1 MRTGSQFLTLNPASG
16 RLVLLTLTCF
26 FLHLSG
32 ARAQQPA
39 DSSLS
44 DTMRVIEIL
53 RADNW
58 RQRTLDSGVVLQILS
73 GNALIRHE
81 NTLLEGDSIICDLQ
95 SGIAEVF
102 GNIHINDGDSVH
114 TRSQYLRYLGKERKA
129 YLKKKVK
136 LTERKG
142 VIMAEDVVYDLATG
156 MATYSGGGKVLN
168 GKTVL
173 TSNEAVYYSN
183 TKDVYFK
190 RNVRMQDPGYKID
203 SDSLLYNTELQTA
216 TFIAPTRI
224 RTKDGSIIET
234 SSGNYDLK
242 SGEAVFLN
250 KTTYRDSSRSLS
262 GRQIAYQEKS
272 GIIQVEGN
280 GKIVD
285 SANKLIILG
294 NQILINKQSGNFLAT
309 RKPVMIFYTDNDST
323 YIAADTLFSAKK
335 AAERDSTLRDSVD
348 IKQESPD
355 SIRFF
360 KAFQHVRIFNDSL
373 QSVADSLYYNS
384 ADSAFRLFGS
394 PVCWNGNSQLSGDSL
409 VLYTENNKARLMEV
423 NDNAIVVNKTAEGLF
438 NQTAGRMIVANFL
451 DGRLDFSRVKGSP
464 AECIYFVQDEDSSY
478 IGMNRSTGD
487 VIDLFFS
494 KDGLQKVKFIQD
506 VNGML
511 YPMDQIPPEKKQLK
525 NFLWQEDRRPK
536 NKLELFE

>member
-1 MRTGSQFLTLNPASG
+1 MHTGSYFLHMNHASG
-16 RLVLLTLTCF
+16 KILLSVLLMLFSCMIK
-26 FLHLSG
+26 LH
-32 ARAQQPA
+32 AQVVT
-39 DSSLS
+39 DSLPV
-44 DTMRVIEIL
+44 DTMRTIEIL

-73 GNALIRHE
+73 GKALIRHE
-81 NTLLEGDSIICDLQ
+81 NTLLEGDSIVCDLQ

-114 TRSQYLRYLGKERKA
+114 TYSQYLKYIGREKKA

-142 VIMAEDVVYDLATG
+142 TILAEDVIYDIASG

-173 TSNEAVYYSN
+173 TSTEAVYYSN

-216 TFIAPTRI
+216 TFIAATRI
-224 RTKDGSIIET
+224 RTKDGSTIET
-234 SSGNYDLK
+234 SSGNYNLK

-250 KTTYRDSSRSLS
+250 RTQYRDSSRSLS
-262 GRQIAYQEKS
+262 GRQIAYQEKT

-285 SANKLIILG
+285 SSNRLIILG
-294 NQILINKQSGNFLAT
+294 NQILINKQTGNFLAT
-309 RKPVMIFYTDNDST
+309 RKPVMIFYKDNDST
-323 YIAADTLFSAKK
+323 YIAADTLFSEKK
-335 AAERDSTLRDSVD
+335 AKQDSTKKDSSN
-348 IKQESPD
+348 KQSID

-360 KAFQHVRIFNDSL
+360 QAFHHVRIFHDSL
-373 QSVADSLYYNS
+373 QSMADSLYYS
-384 ADSAFRLFGS
+384 TVDSAFRLYGN
-394 PVCWNGNSQLSGDSL
+394 PICWNGNSQMSGDSM
-409 VLYTENNKARLMEV
+409 VLFTKNSKAKLMEV
-423 NDNAIVVNKTAEGLF
+423 MEHAIIINKAEEGLY
-438 NQTAGRMIVANFL
+438 NQTSGRTIRAVFKE
-451 DGRLDFSRVKGSP
+451 GRLDSARVKGSP
-464 AECIYFVQDEDSSY
+464 ADCIYYVQDEDSAF
-478 IGMNRSTGD
+478 IGMNRSTSD
-487 VIDLFFS
+487 VIDIFFS
-494 KDGLQKVKFIQD
+494 NSELKKVKFIQD
-506 VNGML
+506 VNGTL
-511 YPMDQIPPEKKQLK
+511 YPMDQIPPDKVRLPDF
-525 NFLWQEDRRPK
+525 NWQEEKRPK

>member
-1 MRTGSQFLTLNPASG
+1 MRTGSFLLRLNHASG
-16 RLVLLTLTCF
+16 RLILF
-26 FLHLSG
+26 FLVWFSTNHFT
-32 ARAQQPA
+32 AMAQSPA

-58 RQRTLDSGVVLQILS
+58 RQQTLDSGVVLQILS
-73 GNALIRHE
+73 GKALIRHE
-81 NTLLEGDSIICDLQ
+81 NTLLEGDSIICNLQ

-114 TRSQYLRYLGKERKA
+114 TRSQYLKYLGKERKA

-142 VIMAEDVVYDLATG
+142 VIMAEDVIYDLATG
-156 MATYSGGGKVLN
+156 IATYAGGGKVLN

-234 SSGNYDLK
+234 SSGTYNLK

-262 GRQIAYQEKS
+262 GRQIAYQEES

-285 SANKLIILG
+285 SVNKLIILG

-309 RKPVMIFYTDNDST
+309 RKPVMIFYSDNDST
-323 YIAADTLFSAKK
+323 YIAADTLFSEKK
-335 AAERDSTLRDSVD
+335 AATDSMATDSATVKRQSADSLRYF
-348 IKQESPD
+348 
-355 SIRFF
+355 R
-360 KAFQHVRIFNDSL
+360 AFRNVRIYNDSL
-373 QSVADSLYYNS
+373 QSVADSLYYSS

-394 PVCWNGNSQLSGDSL
+394 PICWNGNSQISGDSM
-409 VLYTENNKARLMEV
+409 VLYTEKSKAKFLEV
-423 NDNAIVVNKTAEGLF
+423 NDHAIVINKTKDGLF
-438 NQTAGRMIVANFL
+438 NQTAGRRIHARFNEGKLEFA
-451 DGRLDFSRVKGSP
+451 RVKGSP
-464 AECIYFVQDEDSSY
+464 AECIYYVQDEDSSY
-478 IGMNRSTGD
+478 IGMNRSSGD
-487 VIDLFFS
+487 VIDMIFE
-494 KDGLQKVKFIQD
+494 KDGLRKVKFIQD

-511 YPMDQIPPEKKQLK
+511 YPMDQIPADQKQVAD
-525 NFLWQEDRRPK
+525 FIWQEGKRPK